1 MSDLIQV
8 EHLTKDYG
16 KGRGVFD
23 VSFGVSAG
31 EAFGFLGPNGAGK
44 TTTMRHLMG
53 FVRPD
58 SGRVRIAGMDCFA
71 DARRVQEKVGY
82 LPGELSLAG
91 DMTGDGFLRFVA
103 GMKHV
108 RDSARCRA
116 LCDRFE
122 VDRKNRIRKMSKGQ
136 KQKIGLVCAFLGDP
150 EVYLLDEPT
159 SGLDPLMQGRFLELL
174 AEEKARGKTILLSSH
189 LFEEVERV
197 CTRTAM
203 LRAGRIAAIEQ
214 VQALRGAQNRVFT
227 LRFETQKAALLFADG
242 LTGAAREG
250 CVVTACVQG
259 SVDSFLKRAA
269 CYPVADLQARSQTL
283 EERFLHYY
291 GGEEQ

>member
-159 SGLDPLMQGRFLELL
+159 SGLDPLMQGRFL
-174 AEEKARGKTILLSSH
+174 
-189 LFEEVERV
+189 
-197 CTRTAM
+197 
-203 LRAGRIAAIEQ
+203 
-214 VQALRGAQNRVFT
+214 
-227 LRFETQKAALLFADG
+227 
-242 LTGAAREG
+242 
-250 CVVTACVQG
+250 
-259 SVDSFLKRAA
+259 
-269 CYPVADLQARSQTL
+269 
-283 EERFLHYY
+283 
-291 GGEEQ
+291 

>member
-44 TTTMRHLMG
+44 TTTMRHLMS

-159 SGLDPLMQGRFLELL
+159 SGLDPLMQREFFEILK
-174 AEEKARGKTILLSSH
+174 EKNSSGTTVFLSSH
-189 LFEEVERV
+189 ILSEVQHN
-197 CTRTAM
+197 CQ
-203 LRAGRIAAIEQ
+203 RAAIIREGRIIACDSVEALSRTNAKRIHIQ
-214 VQALRGAQNRVFT
+214 VIKDLS
-227 LRFETQKAALLFADG
+227 LLSDVRDIQHTENG
-242 LTGAAREG
+242 I
-250 CVVTACVQG
+250 
-259 SVDSFLKRAA
+259 SFLYGGDINALIRMLSDTRIQ
-269 CYPVADLQARSQTL
+269 DLSISEPDL
-283 EERFLHYY
+283 EEIFMHYY
-291 GGEEQ
+291 LDGGTK